1 MVGSAVQPCRGKNYM
16 CQEEAGGPDVVLRLK
31 VLRRSKSLSY
41 KEGISISHCF
51 IHQEKPVW

>member
-1 MVGSAVQPCRGKNYM
+1 MQGKELYVPGGV
-16 CQEEAGGPDVVLRLK
+16 EEAGGPDVVLRLK